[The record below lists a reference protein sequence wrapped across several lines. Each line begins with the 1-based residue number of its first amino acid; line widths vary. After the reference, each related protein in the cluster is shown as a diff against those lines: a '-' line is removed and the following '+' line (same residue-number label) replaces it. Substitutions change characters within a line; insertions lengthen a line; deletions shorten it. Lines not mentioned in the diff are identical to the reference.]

1 MTNPMIYGMTDGN
14 QKLDVVRADHYWA
27 MKASRD
33 SWQILA
39 RYLLENLEQSEM
51 TEDIQEMLWVA
62 EQVHNV

>member
-1 MTNPMIYGMTDGN
+1 MTNPMIYGMTNGN
-14 QKLDVVRADHYWA
+14 QTIDVVGADHYWA

-39 RYLLENLEQSEM
+39 RYLLEDLEQSAM
-51 TEDIQEMLWVA
+51 TEEIEEMLWVA